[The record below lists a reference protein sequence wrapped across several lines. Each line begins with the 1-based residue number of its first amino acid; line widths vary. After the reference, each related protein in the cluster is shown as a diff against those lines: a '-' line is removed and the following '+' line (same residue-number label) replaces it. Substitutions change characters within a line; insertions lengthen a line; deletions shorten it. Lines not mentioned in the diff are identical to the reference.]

1 MAEKAGIEDL
11 LNLLPRLKAYDG
23 KPLDEAARALGLPPA
38 ELLAR
43 MERLSSLRFGDMDRG
58 ELIDCWVEEGLLYLH
73 TGGLF
78 DHVVRLSR
86 AEMMAILFGAIR
98 LGEQNHQLPA
108 GLPALLERVE
118 KALGEEGELK
128 SSLLGLAGDS
138 EPFLEDVR
146 QAVEDR
152 TQLVIW
158 YYSLS
163 SERYRERTVD
173 PWTLSRERGRWYLYG
188 LDHAS
193 GEPRTF
199 RLDRIGELQQKL
211 PGSAA
216 PMPAHSLEVSAEGGP
231 VADLLLDPLLARVA
245 GEQGWKDLE
254 PTADGLVWRP
264 AYEEA
269 RTFVAALLPFAEQIR
284 LRGPEPLVEAWRE
297 AVGKLLL
304 QHGAKI
310 QNLD

>member
-1 MAEKAGIEDL
+1 MPDKHGLEDL

-23 KPLDEAARALGLPPA
+23 KPLDEAARALGLQPA
-38 ELLAR
+38 ELLTR

-58 ELIDCWVEEGLLYLH
+58 ELIDCWVEDGILFLH
-73 TGGLF
+73 SGGVF

-86 AEMMAILFGAIR
+86 AEMMAILFGAIT
-98 LGEQNHQLPA
+98 LGEQNHLLPA

-128 SSLLGLAGDS
+128 SSVLGLAGDS

-163 SERYRERTVD
+163 SARYRERTID
-173 PWTLSRERGRWYLYG
+173 PWTLTRERGRWYLYG
-188 LDHAS
+188 FDHSS

-199 RLDRIGELQQKL
+199 RLDRIGELQMKS

-216 PMPAHSLEVSAEGGP
+216 PRPEDFQETPPEGGP

-245 GEQGWKDLE
+245 REQGWKDLE
-254 PTADGLVWRP
+254 PTEEGLVWRP
-264 AYEEA
+264 AYEDPG
-269 RTFVAALLPFAEQIR
+269 TFVAALLPFAEQLQ
-284 LRGPEPLVEAWRE
+284 LRGPVPLIDAWRE
-297 AVGKLLL
+297 AVRELLL
-304 QHGAKI
+304 RHGTKI
-310 QNLD
+310 QDLE